1 MTQVD
6 ETTQEEYYE
15 QMPFSAEEWAQTPRA
30 VQEFVVSTVARLQ
43 VVEAELATLRER
55 VNQNSSNSSRPP
67 SSDGPGVPPKTSKRA
82 KSGRKR
88 GAQKGHKGTTRK
100 LVSLDQVKESF
111 DVKPEECSRCGH
123 PLSGTDSKPY
133 RHQVTEI
140 PPVVAEVTE
149 YRLHT
154 LACSEC
160 EAKTQSYLLVCPK
173 VLLVLTYKRWS
184 HCQAVTIT

>member
-55 VNQNSSNSSRPP
+55 VNRNSSNSSRPP

-82 KSGRKR
+82 KSGRKQGLCSLLNR
-88 GAQKGHKGTTRK
+88 AFWWDDGHANGPFLRAQWEEQPVCDPT
-100 LVSLDQVKESF
+100 LSL
-111 DVKPEECSRCGH
+111 
-123 PLSGTDSKPY
+123 L
-133 RHQVTEI
+133 
-140 PPVVAEVTE
+140 
-149 YRLHT
+149 
-154 LACSEC
+154 
-160 EAKTQSYLLVCPK
+160 
-173 VLLVLTYKRWS
+173 
-184 HCQAVTIT
+184 